1 MSGFA
6 DTDRGISLSGAW
18 KALAAEEA
26 TRRRIGDINLDDDS
40 WIDVEVPGLWRST
53 ELLSEAESV
62 LYRRHFELHGLAQG
76 NRRWLVIDLS
86 LIHI

>member
-26 TRRRIGDINLDDDS
+26 TRRQIGDTDLDDNG

-53 ELLSEAESV
+53 ELLSDAESV
-62 LYRRHFELHGLAQG
+62 LYRRHFELHGLPQG
-76 NRRWLVIDLS
+76 NRR
-86 LIHI
+86 